1 MKKIKISIVCMML
14 LMFIVAAVS
23 LMFLNDTI
31 PTHFD
36 INGNPDQFG
45 SKYFVLIF
53 PGISLLIG
61 VSMLLISK
69 YAKVSDNY
77 KKYMLLTGTVLQV
90 MFLVLIVIFVLYVLS
105 YVDEFP
111 TFDISKVMMIL
122 FGLLFIIMGNFMPK
136 IEKNSTLGL
145 RTTWSMYNETTWQ
158 KSHRFTGFMG
168 VIVGVLCLILSLFFN
183 ETVNFIILMSL
194 ILIFTVSTTVASYIY
209 YKNEKKL
216 ELNK

>member
-77 KKYMLLTGTVLQV
+77 KKYMLLTGSVLQV
-90 MFLVLIVIFVLYVLS
+90 MFLILIVIFILYVLS

-136 IEKNSTLGL
+136 LEKNSTLGL

>member
-77 KKYMLLTGTVLQV
+77 KKYMLLTGSVLQV
-90 MFLVLIVIFVLYVLS
+90 MFLVLIVIFILYVLS

-145 RTTWSMYNETTWQ
+145 KTKWSMYNETTWQ

-194 ILIFTVSTTVASYIY
+194 ILIFAVSTTVASYIY

>member
-31 PTHFD
+31 PTHFGID
-36 INGNPDQFG
+36 GNPDQFG
-45 SKYFVLIF
+45 SKYLVLIF

-69 YAKVSDNY
+69 YAMVSDNY
-77 KKYMLLTGTVLQV
+77 KKYMLLTGCILQV
-90 MFLVLIVIFVLYVLS
+90 MFLVLIVIFILYVLS
-105 YVDEFP
+105 YVDDFP
-111 TFDISKVMMIL
+111 TFDISKIMMIL
-122 FGLLFIIMGNFMPK
+122 FGLMFIVMGNFMPK

-145 RTTWSMYNETTWQ
+145 RTKWSMYNETTWQ

-194 ILIFTVSTTVASYIY
+194 ILIFIVSTTIASYIY

-216 ELNK
+216 EFNN

>member
-45 SKYFVLIF
+45 SKYLVLIF

-61 VSMLLISK
+61 VNMLLISK

-77 KKYMLLTGTVLQV
+77 KKYMLLTGSVLQV
-90 MFLVLIVIFVLYVLS
+90 MFLVLIVIFILYVLS